1 MDSVETLVDLIAF
14 PSVSSSSNGPVS
26 DRVSQLLDDLGF
38 TVEATGY
45 TDAAGVSK
53 VNLVARRNP
62 TVSNATASGLAY
74 FCHTDVVPVVD
85 WTGPGDGFTGVVQD
99 DRVYGRGACD
109 MKGSLVSMLMA
120 ASRVSAG
127 DQTGPLWIVCTAD
140 EEVGFEGA
148 SHLVRSSAAYRE
160 IVAAGPLSIIG
171 EPTSLKVV
179 HAHKGIVGLQITS
192 RGRAAHSST
201 DAGVNANEA
210 IVPVLQTMLDIARRT
225 RTDAGLQDDR
235 FDPPHLSW
243 TFGVSDGCKA
253 VNVTPGQSTAWVSLR
268 PMPEIDGEELIA
280 ELTAAADAS
289 GLIVKRFKGG
299 HPVWIEPNAPFI
311 QTLCKIAGGQP
322 SAVCYG
328 TDAGEFH
335 ELEERVILG
344 PGDIAQAHTTDE
356 WIAIE
361 QLDAGGRLYERLIRD
376 CMPS

>member
-1 MDSVETLVDLIAF
+1 MDPVETLLNLIAF

-26 DRVSQLLDDLGF
+26 DCVAQLLDDLGF
-38 TVEATGY
+38 AVEVTRY
-45 TDAAGVSK
+45 NDAAGVSK

-62 TVSNATASGLAY
+62 MRSSSTASGLAY

-99 DRVYGRGACD
+99 NRVYGRGSCD
-109 MKGSLVSMLMA
+109 MKGSLVCMLAA
-120 ASRVSAG
+120 ASRVSVHE
-127 DQTGPLWIVCTAD
+127 QTGPLWIVCTAD

-148 SHLVRSSAAYRE
+148 TYIVHHSSAYRQ

-179 HAHKGIVGLQITS
+179 HAHKGILGLQMTS

-210 IVPVLQTMLDIARRT
+210 MVPVLQTMLDIARRT
-225 RTDAGLQDDR
+225 RTDPRLQDNR

-268 PMPEIDGEELIA
+268 TMPEIDGADLIA
-280 ELTAAADAS
+280 ELTAVADAA
-289 GLIVKRFKGG
+289 GLTVKRFKGG
-299 HPVWIEPNAPFI
+299 QPVWIEPDAPFI
-311 QTLCKIAGGQP
+311 QSLCEIAGGKP

-335 ELEERVILG
+335 ELEKRVILG

-356 WIAIE
+356 WISLE
-361 QLDAGGRLYERLIRD
+361 QIDAGTRLYERLIR
-376 CMPS
+376 S